1 MAIGADCFTNGGKH
15 KKAPTFTS
23 WFSGFYP
30 GNFRVYS
37 VSIRLMVDGEANYMQ
52 MNKSA
57 EGNDYAA
64 ELVAGLKIASP
75 CSMRFEDMKH
85 TDETYKRFCGDCSKN
100 VFDVASMSREQ
111 VAQLVEES
119 WRTDGTM
126 PCLRLYRRTDGTV
139 ITDDC
144 PVGLRRVRNFYRRLK
159 ASAAAFAA
167 FFLGGMP
174 NLQARADEPLMG
186 KPMAPGP
193 RDTRP
198 LMGAVCPPNWAQM
211 ASSRPEIKKIQDE
224 LAALEKK
231 SDKGSAADR
240 AKLARLQLSLARAA
254 NSANFGYY
262 ASQVLEQAAALARQN
277 GDKALLS
284 DILKEKLNTLDVLK
298 VKDKSSVQAEI
309 DALKK
314 EGK

>member
-1 MAIGADCFTNGGKH
+1 MQLRKNAD
-15 KKAPTFTS
+15 
-23 WFSGFYP
+23 
-30 GNFRVYS
+30 
-37 VSIRLMVDGEANYMQ
+37 
-52 MNKSA
+52 KS
-57 EGNDYAA
+57 DYAA

-75 CSMRFEDMKH
+75 CSMNFDDMKQ
-85 TDETYKRFCGDCSKN
+85 TEESYKRFCQDCSKN

-119 WRTDGTM
+119 FRKDGTM
-126 PCLRLYRRTDGTV
+126 PCMRLYRRTDGNV

-159 ASAAAFAA
+159 ASAAAFVA
-167 FFLGGMP
+167 FLLGGMQ
-174 NLQARADEPLMG
+174 NLPAQADEPLMG

-193 RDTRP
+193 TNTRP

-211 ASSRPEIKKIQDE
+211 ASSRPEVKKIQDE
-224 LAALEKK
+224 LALLEKK
-231 SDKGSAADR
+231 SDKGRAADR
-240 AKLARLQLSLARAA
+240 SKLARLQLSLARAA
-254 NSANFGYY
+254 NGANYGYY

-309 DALKK
+309 DALKN